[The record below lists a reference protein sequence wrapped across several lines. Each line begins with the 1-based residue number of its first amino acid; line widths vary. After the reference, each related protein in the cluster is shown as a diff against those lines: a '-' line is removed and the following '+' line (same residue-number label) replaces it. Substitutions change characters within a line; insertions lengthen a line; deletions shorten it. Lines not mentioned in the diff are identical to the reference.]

1 MTSVLP
7 LDEQSEVPSGFSI
20 VGHVAHL
27 NLRNQ
32 YLPYKTLIAE
42 VLRDKNPQVR
52 TVINKL
58 DDVGSSN
65 IYRTFRYEVLAG
77 EDDLN
82 VEVKEEE
89 CLFRFDYAKVY
100 WNPRLHAEHKR
111 VVGLFGE
118 GEAVCDVMAGV
129 GPFAVPAGRKRV
141 FVRANDLNPDSY
153 AALVDAVGRNKVGEF
168 TKPYNTDGRKFI
180 VDAAREL
187 YHAPEQRTV
196 EILGK
201 PPSRSASDG
210 GGGPRKRQVIKTLT
224 EPRLFS
230 HYVMNLPASA
240 LSFLPAFV
248 GLYTAASISNSPD
261 ISTPM
266 IHVYC
271 FSTKSDDNIE
281 EGRKICEEIS
291 RLIGWVMRPATANRS
306 VENLDEGEV
315 DVTDVRDVAPNKRM
329 FCASFRLPGEVA
341 WGTPLS

>member
-141 FVRANDLNPDSY
+141 FVRNSTDSKHIN
-153 AALVDAVGRNKVGEF
+153 LKQVKI
-168 TKPYNTDGRKFI
+168 TTSLI
-180 VDAAREL
+180 VK
-187 YHAPEQRTV
+187 HIIKSV
-196 EILGK
+196 V
-201 PPSRSASDG
+201 ASCT
-210 GGGPRKRQVIKTLT
+210 Q
-224 EPRLFS
+224 
-230 HYVMNLPASA
+230 
-240 LSFLPAFV
+240 
-248 GLYTAASISNSPD
+248 
-261 ISTPM
+261 
-266 IHVYC
+266 
-271 FSTKSDDNIE
+271 
-281 EGRKICEEIS
+281 
-291 RLIGWVMRPATANRS
+291 
-306 VENLDEGEV
+306 
-315 DVTDVRDVAPNKRM
+315 
-329 FCASFRLPGEVA
+329 
-341 WGTPLS
+341 